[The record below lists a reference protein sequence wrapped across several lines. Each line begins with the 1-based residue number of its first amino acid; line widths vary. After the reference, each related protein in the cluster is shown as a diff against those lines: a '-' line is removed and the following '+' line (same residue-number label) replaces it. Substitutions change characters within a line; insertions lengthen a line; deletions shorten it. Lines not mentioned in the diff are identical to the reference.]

1 MPDRPNQN
9 SPAAD
14 TAANPVTDSRQP
26 QRLRLPLCFRRL
38 QVRSSRPLTPAF
50 IRIELAGEELD
61 GFNSPGFDDHAKL
74 FFPDPDGGDLRLP
87 TMTQAGPVW
96 PDGPRPIARDY
107 TPRHHDRQ
115 AGTLT
120 LDFVLH
126 EAGPATDW
134 ARSAR
139 PGDWLGVGGPR
150 GSMLIPTGYDWH
162 LLVGDETALP
172 AIARR
177 LEELPAD
184 AHAIVVAEVD
194 RPGDAPPLASP
205 ARLDL
210 HWCHRQGAAPGSSP
224 RLLAA
229 VRALTLPAGDGYAWV
244 ACESGQARALRQHLT
259 GERGLDPRRVKA
271 AAYWR
276 LGAEAVHEQIG
287 EE

>member
-1 MPDRPNQN
+1 MPIRPSQDP
-9 SPAAD
+9 SASVA
-14 TAANPVTDSRQP
+14 SRQP
-26 QRLRLPLCFRRL
+26 QRVRLPLRFRRL
-38 QVRSSRPLTPAF
+38 QVLFSQQPTPAF
-50 IRIELAGEELD
+50 IRIVLGGEELA

-74 FFPDPDGGDLRLP
+74 FFPDPETGQLRLP
-87 TMTQAGPVW
+87 TLSEAGLVW
-96 PDGPRPIARDY
+96 PDGHKPIARDY

-115 AGTLT
+115 AATLT
-120 LDFVLH
+120 IDFVIH

-150 GSMLIPTGYDWH
+150 GSMLIPTDYDWH

-194 RPGDAPPLASP
+194 RPGDALPLSSQ

-210 HWCHRQGAAPGSSP
+210 HWCHREGAPPASRQ

-229 VRALTLPAGDGYAWV
+229 VRGIELPAGDGFVWV
-244 ACESGQARALRQHLT
+244 ACESAQARQLRQHLT
-259 GERGLDPRRVKA
+259 GERGLNPRQVKA

-276 LGAEAVHEQIG
+276 RGAEAVHETIG
-287 EE
+287 E